1 MEAIRLFKLLNRDQR
16 NTFVA
21 CFLGWA
27 LDALDFFLVTFVL
40 VPIGHDFGRSI
51 PKVAFAITLTL
62 MMRPVGALIF
72 GWLGDKFGRRIP
84 LMADIIF
91 YSVMELLTAFA
102 PNFTVFLILR
112 ALFGIGMGGEWGL
125 GASLAMESLPT
136 QARGLFSGILQQG
149 YAVGYLLAALVYWI
163 VFPHFGWRGLFIAG
177 AVPAFLVIY
186 IRARV
191 PESPVWQRQRA
202 QQKPRV
208 KMSIFIRQHGALFI
222 YAALLMTAFN
232 YMSHGTQD
240 LYPTYLEKQRGFGV
254 SAKSMISIVYAT
266 GAICGGAVMGFLSQ
280 QWGRRRVI
288 IISAAFGMLLIPLW
302 IFAPSTALLIMGG
315 FLIQF
320 MVQGAWGV
328 VPVHLNELSPP
339 EFRGTFPGLA
349 YQLGN
354 FAAAYAAQQQAW
366 LAEHFRSA
374 NGEPNYALT
383 MAVVEAV
390 VFLVIIFLAAIGREE
405 RLACMTPIISQP
417 RRLPPQKNFNRVSAT
432 KARGPDLRLAV
443 ARLPFSKCDK
453 RRRRNAVRRL
463 LPRSGRPALRDS
475 QSLALRRPRID
486 CSENHTR
493 PAPPDIS
500 PAARRESWL
509 CELRGWPNE
518 EWSSALI
525 GSDAP
530 GRMNSRND
538 NTFRNRECRAA
549 VNR

>member
-1 MEAIRLFKLLNRDQR
+1 MEAVRLFKSLDREQR

-27 LDALDFFLVTFVL
+27 RDALDFFLVTFVL
-40 VPIGHDFGRSI
+40 VPLGHDFGQTI

-62 MMRPVGALIF
+62 MMRPVGAFIF
-72 GWLGDKFGRRIP
+72 GILGDKFGRRIP

-177 AVPAFLVIY
+177 ALPAFSVIY

-191 PESPVWQRQRA
+191 PESPVWQRARA
-202 QQKPRV
+202 KQQPRL
-208 KMSIFIRQHGALFI
+208 KMSIFVRQHGALFI

-240 LYPTYLEKQRGFGV
+240 LYATFLEKQRGFGV

-288 IISAAFGMLLIPLW
+288 ILSAICGMLLIPLW
-302 IFAPSTALLIMGG
+302 IFAPTTALLIMGG

-366 LAEHFRSA
+366 LAEHCRLA

-383 MAVVEAV
+383 MALVEAV

-405 RLACMTPIISQP
+405 RG
-417 RRLPPQKNFNRVSAT
+417 KEF
-432 KARGPDLRLAV
+432 
-443 ARLPFSKCDK
+443 
-453 RRRRNAVRRL
+453 
-463 LPRSGRPALRDS
+463 
-475 QSLALRRPRID
+475 
-486 CSENHTR
+486 
-493 PAPPDIS
+493 
-500 PAARRESWL
+500 
-509 CELRGWPNE
+509 
-518 EWSSALI
+518 
-525 GSDAP
+525 
-530 GRMNSRND
+530 
-538 NTFRNRECRAA
+538 
-549 VNR
+549 

>member
-1 MEAIRLFKLLNRDQR
+1 MAALQFFKTLSRDQR
-16 NTFVA
+16 NTFIA

-40 VPIGHDFGRSI
+40 VPIGHDFNRTI

-72 GWLGDKFGRRIP
+72 GWFGDKFGRRVP

-102 PNFTVFLILR
+102 PNFTIFLILR

-149 YAVGYLLAALVYWI
+149 YAVGYLLAALVYWV
-163 VFPHFGWRGLFIAG
+163 VFPHFGWRGLFVAG
-177 AVPAFLVIY
+177 TLPAFLVIY

-191 PESPVWQRQRA
+191 PESPVWERDRARQQPELRL
-202 QQKPRV
+202 
-208 KMSIFIRQHGALFI
+208 SILFKQHGVLLI

-240 LYPTYLEKQRGFGV
+240 LYATYLQNQRGFD
-254 SAKSMISIVYAT
+254 SDQTSKIAIVYAF
-266 GAICGGAVMGFLSQ
+266 GMICGGTVVGHLSQ
-280 QWGRRRVI
+280 HWGRRRVI
-288 IISAAFGMLLIPLW
+288 IWAAICGMLLTPLW
-302 IFAPSTALLIMGG
+302 IFAPTTALLIVGG

-339 EFRGTFPGLA
+339 SFRGTFPGLA

-366 LAEHFRSA
+366 LAEHFRMA

-383 MAVVEAV
+383 MALVEGV
-390 VFLVIIFLAAIGREE
+390 VFLAIIVLAAIGREE
-405 RLACMTPIISQP
+405 RG
-417 RRLPPQKNFNRVSAT
+417 KEF
-432 KARGPDLRLAV
+432 
-443 ARLPFSKCDK
+443 
-453 RRRRNAVRRL
+453 
-463 LPRSGRPALRDS
+463 
-475 QSLALRRPRID
+475 
-486 CSENHTR
+486 
-493 PAPPDIS
+493 
-500 PAARRESWL
+500 
-509 CELRGWPNE
+509 
-518 EWSSALI
+518 
-525 GSDAP
+525 
-530 GRMNSRND
+530 
-538 NTFRNRECRAA
+538 
-549 VNR
+549 

>member
-1 MEAIRLFKLLNRDQR
+1 MAALRLFKILNRDQR
-16 NTFVA
+16 NTFLA

-40 VPIGHDFGRSI
+40 GPLGHDFDRTI
-51 PKVAFAITLTL
+51 PKVTFAITLTL
-62 MMRPVGALIF
+62 MMRPVGAFIF
-72 GWLGDKFGRRIP
+72 GWLGDRVGRRVP

-163 VFPHFGWRGLFIAG
+163 VFPHFGWRGLFVAG
-177 AVPAFLVIY
+177 ALPAFLVIY

-191 PESPVWQRQRA
+191 PESPVWLRERT
-202 QQKPRV
+202 
-208 KMSIFIRQHGALFI
+208 RQHAGVKISSLFKQYGALFI

-240 LYPTYLEKQRGFGV
+240 LYATYLQKQRGFNPDQT
-254 SAKSMISIVYAT
+254 SQIAIIYAF
-266 GAICGGAVMGFLSQ
+266 GMICGGSVVGHLSQ
-280 QWGRRRVI
+280 NWGRRRVI
-288 IISAAFGMLLIPLW
+288 ILAAICGVLLIPLW
-302 IFAPSTALLIMGG
+302 IFAPTTALLILGG

-328 VPVHLNELSPP
+328 IPVHLNELSPP
-339 EFRGTFPGLA
+339 AFRGTFPGLA

-366 LAEHFRSA
+366 LAEHFRLA

-383 MAVVEAV
+383 MALVSAAV
-390 VFLVIIFLAAIGREE
+390 FIAIIFLTAIGREE
-405 RLACMTPIISQP
+405 HG
-417 RRLPPQKNFNRVSAT
+417 KEF
-432 KARGPDLRLAV
+432 
-443 ARLPFSKCDK
+443 
-453 RRRRNAVRRL
+453 
-463 LPRSGRPALRDS
+463 
-475 QSLALRRPRID
+475 
-486 CSENHTR
+486 
-493 PAPPDIS
+493 
-500 PAARRESWL
+500 
-509 CELRGWPNE
+509 
-518 EWSSALI
+518 
-525 GSDAP
+525 
-530 GRMNSRND
+530 
-538 NTFRNRECRAA
+538 
-549 VNR
+549 

>member
-1 MEAIRLFKLLNRDQR
+1 VEALQLFKVLNRDQR

-40 VPIGHDFGRSI
+40 VPIGHDFGQSI

-62 MMRPVGALIF
+62 MMRPVGAFIF
-72 GWLGDKFGRRIP
+72 GLLGDKFGRRLP
-84 LMADIIF
+84 LMGDIIF

-102 PNFTVFLILR
+102 PNFTIFLIVR

-177 AVPAFLVIY
+177 ALPAFLVIY

-191 PESPVWQRQRA
+191 PESPVWQRDRVRSER
-202 QQKPRV
+202 PRM
-208 KMSIFIRQHGALFI
+208 KMSIFVRQHGALFI
-222 YAALLMTAFN
+222 YAVLLMTAFN

-280 QWGRRRVI
+280 QWGRRRI
-288 IISAAFGMLLIPLW
+288 IILSAICGMLLIPLW
-302 IFAPSTALLIMGG
+302 IFAPTTALLIMGG

-328 VPVHLNELSPP
+328 VPVHLNELSPSQ
-339 EFRGTFPGLA
+339 FRGTFPGLA

-366 LAEHFRSA
+366 LAEHFRLA

-383 MAVVEAV
+383 MASVEAV
-390 VFLVIIFLAAIGREE
+390 VFLAIIFLAAIGREE
-405 RLACMTPIISQP
+405 RG
-417 RRLPPQKNFNRVSAT
+417 KEF
-432 KARGPDLRLAV
+432 
-443 ARLPFSKCDK
+443 
-453 RRRRNAVRRL
+453 
-463 LPRSGRPALRDS
+463 
-475 QSLALRRPRID
+475 
-486 CSENHTR
+486 
-493 PAPPDIS
+493 
-500 PAARRESWL
+500 
-509 CELRGWPNE
+509 
-518 EWSSALI
+518 
-525 GSDAP
+525 
-530 GRMNSRND
+530 
-538 NTFRNRECRAA
+538 
-549 VNR
+549 

>member
-1 MEAIRLFKLLNRDQR
+1 MEAIRLFKILNRDQR

-40 VPIGHDFGRSI
+40 VPIGHDFGESI

-62 MMRPVGALIF
+62 MMRPVGAFIF
-72 GWLGDKFGRRIP
+72 GLLGDKFGRRIP
-84 LMADIIF
+84 LIADIIF

-102 PNFTVFLILR
+102 PNFTIFLIVR

-177 AVPAFLVIY
+177 ALPAFLVIY

-191 PESPVWQRQRA
+191 PESPVWQRDRVRSER
-202 QQKPRV
+202 PRM
-208 KMSIFIRQHGALFI
+208 KMSIFVRQHGALFI
-222 YAALLMTAFN
+222 YAVLLMAAFN

-288 IISAAFGMLLIPLW
+288 ILSAICGMLLIPLW
-302 IFAPSTALLIMGG
+302 IFAPTTALLIMGG

-328 VPVHLNELSPP
+328 VPVHLNELSPSQ
-339 EFRGTFPGLA
+339 FRGTFPGLA

-374 NGEPNYALT
+374 NGDPNYALT
-383 MAVVEAV
+383 MASVEAV
-390 VFLVIIFLAAIGREE
+390 VFLAIIFLAAIGREE
-405 RLACMTPIISQP
+405 LG
-417 RRLPPQKNFNRVSAT
+417 KEF
-432 KARGPDLRLAV
+432 
-443 ARLPFSKCDK
+443 
-453 RRRRNAVRRL
+453 
-463 LPRSGRPALRDS
+463 
-475 QSLALRRPRID
+475 
-486 CSENHTR
+486 
-493 PAPPDIS
+493 
-500 PAARRESWL
+500 
-509 CELRGWPNE
+509 
-518 EWSSALI
+518 
-525 GSDAP
+525 
-530 GRMNSRND
+530 
-538 NTFRNRECRAA
+538 
-549 VNR
+549 

>member
-1 MEAIRLFKLLNRDQR
+1 MEAIRLFKILNREQR

-40 VPIGHDFGRSI
+40 VPIGHDFGQTI

-62 MMRPVGALIF
+62 MMRPVGAFIF
-72 GWLGDKFGRRIP
+72 GLLGDKFGRRIP

-149 YAVGYLLAALVYWI
+149 YAVGYLLAALVYWV

-177 AVPAFLVIY
+177 ALPAFLVIY

-191 PESPVWQRQRA
+191 PESPVWQRA
-202 QQKPRV
+202 Q
-208 KMSIFIRQHGALFI
+208 
-222 YAALLMTAFN
+222 
-232 YMSHGTQD
+232 
-240 LYPTYLEKQRGFGV
+240 QRGFGV

-288 IISAAFGMLLIPLW
+288 ILSASCGMLLIPVW

-366 LAEHFRSA
+366 LAEHFRLA

-383 MAVVEAV
+383 MALVEAV

-405 RLACMTPIISQP
+405 RG
-417 RRLPPQKNFNRVSAT
+417 KEF
-432 KARGPDLRLAV
+432 
-443 ARLPFSKCDK
+443 
-453 RRRRNAVRRL
+453 
-463 LPRSGRPALRDS
+463 
-475 QSLALRRPRID
+475 
-486 CSENHTR
+486 
-493 PAPPDIS
+493 
-500 PAARRESWL
+500 
-509 CELRGWPNE
+509 
-518 EWSSALI
+518 
-525 GSDAP
+525 
-530 GRMNSRND
+530 
-538 NTFRNRECRAA
+538 
-549 VNR
+549 